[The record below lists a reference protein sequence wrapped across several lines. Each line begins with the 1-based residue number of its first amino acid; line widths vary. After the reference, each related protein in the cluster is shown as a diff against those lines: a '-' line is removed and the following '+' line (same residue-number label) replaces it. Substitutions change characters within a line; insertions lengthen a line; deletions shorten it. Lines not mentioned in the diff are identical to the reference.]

1 MKTILLVRH
10 AKSGWTSLGETDFQ
24 RTLNDRGKHDAPMMA
39 ERLLLRGIQIDAFIC
54 SPALRAKETCEAF
67 CKVFKTDPSS
77 IIFVEKLY
85 QAPKYVFTK
94 VIDELTIDANCIAIF
109 SHNPGITDFVNSLTK
124 GAKIDN
130 MPTCA
135 VFAVEADIQHWQEF
149 AEAEKKFVFV
159 DYPKA
164 APLY

>member
-10 AKSGWTSLGETDFQ
+10 AKSGWTNIGETDFE
-24 RTLNDRGKHDAPMMA
+24 RTLNEQGKRDAPMMA
-39 ERLLLRGIQIDAFIC
+39 QRILARNIHIDAFIC
-54 SPALRAKETCEAF
+54 SPAVRAKETCEAF
-67 CKVFKTDPSS
+67 CSVYEESPSK

-94 VIDELTIDANCIAIF
+94 VIDELTIDANTIAIF

-135 VFAVEADIQHWQEF
+135 VFAVQANIQNWKEF
-149 AEAEKKFVFV
+149 AAAEKQFIFV

-164 APLY
+164 TSQT